1 MLAFCGAASNTD
13 ELLCEPVELSLS
25 LVVDLEVLLNHE
37 ELYSLY

>member
-13 ELLCEPVELSLS
+13 ELLCEPVELSL
-25 LVVDLEVLLNHE
+25 VVYLEVLINHE